1 MDEYHS
7 SLLKFKTIFELIQK
21 FEWKS
26 EIIET
31 EAKKSLGNLEVKLL
45 KMELSS
51 NEFKTLVAMC

>member
-1 MDEYHS
+1 MDEYHF

-26 EIIET
+26 EIIQT
-31 EAKKSLGNLEVKLL
+31 EATKSLGNLEVKLL
-45 KMELSS
+45 KMDLSS